1 MKTVKLTMKILTMVV
16 MSLLAM
22 IATVA
27 PGAAQTPPAPAR
39 GAGAPAPAMTLTTNG
54 WPDGDDIPVK
64 YTQAAEQ
71 VSPQLTW
78 TNAPA
83 NTQSF
88 VVLMHDPDVAL
99 NGTTD
104 DQLHWLVWNI
114 PGTATGLPEH
124 VPAGAPLADGS
135 LQVSAS
141 PGNTYRGPGAP
152 ANGPKHHYTI
162 EVFALDTKLDVP
174 LAATWQETR
183 ANVVKAMQGHVRGKA
198 VYAGLFR
205 RPQ

>member
-1 MKTVKLTMKILTMVV
+1 MRTVKLKLVTLAA
-16 MSLLAM
+16 MSL
-22 IATVA
+22 IAVVA
-27 PGAAQTPPAPAR
+27 NGRAQTAQAPARAGGPPAP
-39 GAGAPAPAMTLTTNG
+39 PMTLSTNG
-54 WPDGDDIPVK
+54 WMDGDDIPVK
-64 YTQAAEQ
+64 YTQAGEQ

-88 VVLMHDPDVAL
+88 VLLMHDPDVTL

-114 PGTATGLPEH
+114 PGTSTGLPEH
-124 VPAGAPLADGS
+124 VPAGSPLADGS

-141 PGNTYRGPGAP
+141 PGNVYRGPGAP

-174 LAATWQETR
+174 MAATWQETR
-183 ANVVKAMQGHVRGKA
+183 ANVVKAMQGHIRGKA
-198 VYAGLFR
+198 VYAGLFH

>member
-1 MKTVKLTMKILTMVV
+1 MRTAKLTVKLMTMVV
-16 MSLLAM
+16 MSL
-22 IATVA
+22 IAFLVNA
-27 PGAAQTPPAPAR
+27 AAQTPPAPAR
-39 GAGAPAPAMTLTTNG
+39 GGGPAAPPMTLTTNG
-54 WPDGDDIPVK
+54 WADGDDIPAK
-64 YTQAAEQ
+64 YTQAGEQ

-104 DQLHWLVWNI
+104 DQLHWLVWNL
-114 PGTATGLPEH
+114 PATATGLPEH
-124 VPAGAPLADGS
+124 VPQGAKLPDGS
-135 LQVSAS
+135 MQVSATG
-141 PGNTYRGPGAP
+141 PVYRGPGA
-152 ANGPKHHYTI
+152 AATGPKHHYTI
-162 EVFALDTKLDVP
+162 EVFALDAMLSVEP
-174 LAATWQETR
+174 AATWQETR

-198 VYAGLFR
+198 VYAGLFH

>member
-1 MKTVKLTMKILTMVV
+1 MTAKKSTMVT
-16 MSLLAM
+16 MTWTLACAM
-22 IATVA
+22 AFVVS
-27 PGAAQTPPAPAR
+27 GAAQGTQAPAR
-39 GAGAPAPAMTLTTNG
+39 GGAPAAPPMTLTTNG
-54 WPDGDDIPVK
+54 WADGDDIPVK
-64 YTQAAEQ
+64 YTQAGEQ
-71 VSPQLTW
+71 VSPQLMW

-88 VVLMHDPDVAL
+88 VVLMHDPDVAI

-124 VPAGAPLADGS
+124 VPQGSPLADGS
-135 LQVSAS
+135 MQVSAS
-141 PGNTYRGPGAP
+141 GPVYRGPGAP
-152 ANGPKHHYTI
+152 ATGPKHHYTI
-162 EVFALDTKLDVP
+162 EVFALDTKLDVQP
-174 LAATWQETR
+174 AATWQDTR

>member
-1 MKTVKLTMKILTMVV
+1 MRTAKLTVKIVTMIV
-16 MSLLAM
+16 MSL
-22 IATVA
+22 IAFVA
-27 PGAAQTPPAPAR
+27 NGMAQTPQPPARAGGPPAP
-39 GAGAPAPAMTLTTNG
+39 PMTLTTNG

-88 VVLMHDPDVAL
+88 VVLMHDPDVTLA
-99 NGTTD
+99 GTTD

-114 PGTATGLPEH
+114 PATATGLPEH
-124 VPAGAPLADGS
+124 VPQGSPLPDGS
-135 LQVSAS
+135 MQVSATG
-141 PGNTYRGPGAP
+141 PVYRGPGAP
-152 ANGPKHHYTI
+152 ANGPRHHYTI

-174 LAATWQETR
+174 AAATWQETR
-183 ANVVKAMQGHVRGKA
+183 TNVVKAMQGHIRAKA
-198 VYAGLFR
+198 VYAGLFH

>member
-1 MKTVKLTMKILTMVV
+1 MRTAKLTVKLVTMIV
-16 MSLLAM
+16 MSL
-22 IATVA
+22 IAFVA
-27 PGAAQTPPAPAR
+27 NAAAQAPPAPAR
-39 GAGAPAPAMTLTTNG
+39 AGGPAALPMTLTTNG

-78 TNAPA
+78 ANAPA

-88 VVLMHDPDVAL
+88 VVLMHDPDVTL

-114 PGTATGLPEH
+114 PATATGLPEH
-124 VPAGAPLADGS
+124 VPQGSPLPDGS
-135 LQVSAS
+135 MQVSAS
-141 PGNTYRGPGAP
+141 PGNVYRGPGAP
-152 ANGPKHHYTI
+152 ANGPKHHYTL
-162 EVFALDTKLDVP
+162 EVFALDAKLDVQP
-174 LAATWQETR
+174 AATWQETR
-183 ANVVKAMQGHVRGKA
+183 ANVVKAMQGHIRGKA
-198 VYAGLFR
+198 VYAGLFH

>member
-1 MKTVKLTMKILTMVV
+1 MRTSKLTLKMMTMAVTV
-16 MSLLAM
+16 LA
-22 IATVA
+22 ASAVSA
-27 PGAAQTPPAPAR
+27 AAQTPAAPAAPAR
-39 GAGAPAPAMTLTTNG
+39 AGGAPAAPPMTLTTTG

-64 YTQAAEQ
+64 FTQAGEQ
-71 VSPQLTW
+71 VSPQLSW

-88 VVLMHDPDVAL
+88 VLLMHDPDVAL

-114 PGTATGLPEH
+114 PATAAGLPEH
-124 VPAGAPLADGS
+124 VPQGSSLPDGS
-135 LQVSAS
+135 MQVSATG
-141 PGNTYRGPGAP
+141 PVYRGPGAP
-152 ANGPKHHYTI
+152 ATGPKHHYTI
-162 EVFALDTKLDVP
+162 EIFALDTKLDVQP
-174 LAATWQETR
+174 AATWQETR

-198 VYAGLFR
+198 VYAGLFH

>member
-1 MKTVKLTMKILTMVV
+1 MRATKLAVKLVTMVV
-16 MSLLAM
+16 MSLIALATN
-22 IATVA
+22 A
-27 PGAAQTPPAPAR
+27 AAQALQAPAR
-39 GAGAPAPAMTLTTNG
+39 AGGPAAPPMTLTTSG
-54 WPDGDDIPVK
+54 WADGDDIPAK
-64 YTQAAEQ
+64 YTQAGEQ

-78 TNAPA
+78 TNSPA

-114 PGTATGLPEH
+114 PGSATGLPEH
-124 VPAGAPLADGS
+124 VPQAAKLPDGS
-135 LQVSAS
+135 MQVSATG
-141 PGNTYRGPGAP
+141 PVYRGPGAP
-152 ANGPKHHYTI
+152 ATGPKHHYTI
-162 EVFALDTKLDVP
+162 EVFALDTMLSVEP
-174 LAATWQETR
+174 AATWQETR

-198 VYAGLFR
+198 VYAGLFH

>member
-1 MKTVKLTMKILTMVV
+1 MRTTKPMTIATLAV
-16 MSLLAM
+16 MSL
-22 IATVA
+22 IAFVA
-27 PGAAQTPPAPAR
+27 NGRAQTPQAPAR
-39 GAGAPAPAMTLTTNG
+39 AGGPPSAPMTLTTNG
-54 WPDGDDIPVK
+54 WMDGDDIPVK
-64 YTQAAEQ
+64 YTQAGEQ

-88 VVLMHDPDVAL
+88 VVLMHDPDVTL
-99 NGTTD
+99 NGTTE

-114 PGTATGLPEH
+114 PGTSTGLPEH
-124 VPAGAPLADGS
+124 VPAGSPLADGS

-141 PGNTYRGPGAP
+141 PGNVYRGPGAP

-174 LAATWQETR
+174 MAATWQETR
-183 ANVVKAMQGHVRGKA
+183 ANVVKAMQGHIRGKA
-198 VYAGLFR
+198 VYAGLFH

>member
-1 MKTVKLTMKILTMVV
+1 MRTAKLALKLVTMVV
-16 MSLLAM
+16 MSL
-22 IATVA
+22 IALVA
-27 PGAAQTPPAPAR
+27 NSAAQVPQAPAR
-39 GAGAPAPAMTLTTNG
+39 GAAPAAAPAMTLTTNG

-88 VVLMHDPDVAL
+88 VLLMHDPDVTL

-114 PGTATGLPEH
+114 PATATGLPEH
-124 VPAGAPLADGS
+124 VPQGSPLPDGS
-135 LQVSAS
+135 MQVSAS
-141 PGNTYRGPGAP
+141 GMVYRGPGAP
-152 ANGPKHHYTI
+152 ATGPKHHYTI
-162 EVFALDTKLDVP
+162 EVYALDTKLDVQP
-174 LAATWQETR
+174 AATWQETR
-183 ANVVKAMQGHVRGKA
+183 ANVWKAMQGHVRAKA
-198 VYAGLFR
+198 VYAGLFH